1 MKRIALALTFALS
14 VPTMM
19 ACSGTPNDSL
29 TGTTAQQSVDP
40 SSLAGGQANT
50 QHHFK
55 DPNSGDNGLLSPEE
69 IHAQD
74 QQVGTPVEVARYHS
88 CAKVTFAS
96 LGSILSTRGV
106 NGAAMPAPSSF
117 AIYKAGA
124 AALGVANYSGRV
136 PEALTAS
143 TSAMAKQFDIFIA
156 AAPDI
161 QKNLTTSTACPG
173 VTIADATGKFSKDG
187 LSCLMGKLATDAHVT
202 VANQAVAD
210 AVKGGATQDQG
221 IQIALAAALEA
232 SHTCE

>member
-1 MKRIALALTFALS
+1 MKRIALALTFALA
-14 VPTMM
+14 VPSLM
-19 ACSGTPNDSL
+19 ACSETPNDSL
-29 TGTTAQQSVDP
+29 SGAIIQTSVDP
-40 SSLAGGQANT
+40 TSLAGGQMNT

-88 CAKVTFAS
+88 CAKITYAA

-106 NGAAMPAPSSF
+106 PAMSSSF
-117 AIYKAGA
+117 TIYKGGS
-124 AALGVANYSGRV
+124 AALGVANYPGRV
-136 PEALTAS
+136 PEALVAS

-187 LSCLMGKLATDAHVT
+187 LSCLMGKLATDAHVA
-202 VANQAVAD
+202 VANQAVVD

-232 SHTCE
+232 SQTCE

>member
-1 MKRIALALTFALS
+1 MKRVALALTFALAM
-14 VPTMM
+14 PTMM
-19 ACSGTPNDSL
+19 ACSETPNDSL
-29 TGTTAQQSVDP
+29 SGTVAQNSVD
-40 SSLAGGQANT
+40 STSLAGGQMNT

-88 CAKVTFAS
+88 CAKITFAS

-106 NGAAMPAPSSF
+106 PPTGSSF
-117 AIYKAGA
+117 TIYKAGS
-124 AALGVANYSGRV
+124 AALGVANYQGRV
-136 PEALTAS
+136 PEALVGS

-161 QKNLTTSTACPG
+161 QKNMTTSTACPG
-173 VTIADATGKFSKDG
+173 TTIADATGKFSKDG

-202 VANQAVAD
+202 VANQAVVD
-210 AVKGGATQDQG
+210 AVKGGATQDQA

-232 SHTCE
+232 SQTCE